1 MAVYKLQKK
10 TRTSRRVA
18 VRAERIEWNVPAI
31 IVCVLMAFAIWL
43 YIVSFSHKD
52 AEKVPE
58 TNTPTATAAVT
69 DEYAETAS
77 SWAALV

>member
-1 MAVYKLQKK
+1 MAIYKLHKK
-10 TRTSRRVA
+10 GRTSRRVA

-52 AEKVPE
+52 AEKAPE
-58 TNTPTATAAVT
+58 TNHSTATAAVT
-69 DEYAETAS
+69 DAYTEAAY